1 MGWTALDEKTKSIV
15 RQEVGALYYG
25 CATLMCVLL
34 PGSSCMWKLVT
45 ILLTFDLVYEMRLDG
60 DLVKP
65 GWKIATLLVAL
76 GTAFVA
82 ALLVAPVILDG
93 SIFSNFDFL
102 DPLGN

>member
-1 MGWTALDEKTKSIV
+1 MKKPSQSLGRKS
-15 RQEVGALYYG
+15 GAWYFG

-34 PGSSCMWKLVT
+34 PGSSCMWKLAT

-82 ALLVAPVILDG
+82 ALLVAPVILDS
-93 SIFSNFDFL
+93 SIFSNFNFL